1 MLLNDPA
8 YIAVLIESLDDSKF
22 AALCNS
28 LLSEI
33 AGQHGLRT
41 CLALNLRVN
50 DPDGGIDARCVNSPK
65 TMGRLLPRPFV
76 DYQFRSGSKKKSPA
90 KIIEEDVIAKPRVLE
105 GLRNGHVFV
114 FMAGWDAA
122 DNIDDKLVAEFRKQK
137 PDVIIDDDQI
147 LFTGRTSIAHFLQSF
162 PGLVARWIGIDLSLS
177 SLEKW

>member
-105 GLRNGHVFV
+105 GLRSLIPGLKKPKYLSAVIIQSAKWFCAVFV
-114 FMAGWDAA
+114 
-122 DNIDDKLVAEFRKQK
+122 I
-137 PDVIIDDDQI
+137 
-147 LFTGRTSIAHFLQSF
+147 
-162 PGLVARWIGIDLSLS
+162 
-177 SLEKW
+177 